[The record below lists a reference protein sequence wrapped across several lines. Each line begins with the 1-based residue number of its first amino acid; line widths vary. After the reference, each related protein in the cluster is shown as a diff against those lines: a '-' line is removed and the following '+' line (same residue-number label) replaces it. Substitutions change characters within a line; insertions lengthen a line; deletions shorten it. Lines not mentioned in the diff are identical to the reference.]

1 MMIRPE
7 IKEAVF
13 KKFMTRVNLKYSAA
27 MYQWRYNYCENVNK
41 AQLIDNLDTI
51 SHHFLK
57 SVNISRKPLPDTI
70 EEGKISFDFEKRY
83 HTCINGKETINKRPW
98 NIHSFWSLGMADPF
112 PDESTMMD
120 TDNQYVGPDKFNM
133 SKLVYP
139 KSRFTKEHTPMII
152 YIPSREMM
160 IKIMR
165 ASMGCQR
172 IEDLWFN
179 MP

>member
-1 MMIRPE
+1 MIRPE

-13 KKFMTRVNLKYSAA
+13 KKFMTRVTLKYSAA
-27 MYQWRYNYCENVNK
+27 MYQWRYHFCEDVSRTEL
-41 AQLIDNLDTI
+41 QSNLESL

-57 SVNISRKPLPDTI
+57 GVNISRKPLPETL

-83 HTCINGKETINKRPW
+83 NTTIDSKDHIDKRTW

-112 PDESTMMD
+112 PDESTMID
-120 TDNQYVGPDKFNM
+120 TDNQYVGPDKFSM
-133 SKLVYP
+133 KKLVYP

-152 YIPSREMM
+152 YVPSREMM

-165 ASMGCQR
+165 ACMGCQNVN
-172 IEDLWFN
+172 DLWFN